1 MKKYFLKYK
10 KILFFYGLV
19 SIIAA
24 FLSAGLAFLY
34 KNLTQAAIDKDFQ
47 KLMAIGI
54 FGLFYLIIEA
64 SFDYFPRKYRS
75 KILNNIMLDLKNDL
89 IKASNM
95 KNLEDLSLDFQKEMK
110 NKMVNDLES
119 IKKFLNSLFAMFLY
133 GAMFFVSFI
142 SAIYIQGSLTM
153 IMVVLSFIPFL
164 SPLISKKILSSKK
177 EKEIRA
183 KGKYLEEF
191 DEFNENILFI
201 KISNIFNIF
210 YAKLDKLGG
219 KLRDKSFVYEASLG
233 KTYAISYGLGNVLY
247 SGTWII
253 GGIFVY
259 KDLINLPS
267 LIAMTTLVY
276 TIAGPIQALADNY
289 SELVSSK
296 EIFLNYLKFIEIE
309 EKNERKLEINSINSI
324 TYKDISLSYEKRI
337 ILEDI
342 NLSLKER
349 EKYLIFG
356 ESGSGKSTFLKLS
369 LGMFEKYNEKIFVN
383 NLSLDKINK
392 KSYYDKIYYI
402 PQETIIF
409 RGSIYENISLF
420 DSNKNIEKC
429 KKALEEVGLDKF
441 IENRNLDDLIDKD
454 KISGGEK
461 KRIDLARAIYADKNL
476 IIMDEPT
483 SGLDLENEN
492 IIAEIIK
499 NIEDKI
505 VICVSH
511 TKNEKFLNAF
521 DKIIEIDN
529 KKIKAKK

>member
-10 KILFFYGLV
+10 KILFFYCLV

-89 IKASNM
+89 IKASNV
-95 KNLEDLSLDFQKEMK
+95 KKFEDLSLDFQKEMK

-119 IKKFLNSLFAMFLY
+119 IKTFLNSLFAMFLY
-133 GAMFFVSFI
+133 GSMFFVSFI

-177 EKEIRA
+177 EKEISA
-183 KGKYLEEF
+183 KGKYLEKF

-219 KLRDKSFVYEASLG
+219 KLRDKSFIYEASLG

-296 EIFLNYLKFIEIE
+296 EIFLNYLNFIEIE
-309 EKNERKLEINSINSI
+309 EKNDRKLEINAINSI
-324 TYKDISLSYEKRI
+324 TYKDISLSFDERI

-383 NLSLDKINK
+383 NVSLDKINK

-409 RGSIYENISLF
+409 KGSIYENISLF

-429 KKALEEVGLDKF
+429 KKALGKVGLDKF

-461 KRIDLARAIYADKNL
+461 KRIDLARAIYSDKNL

-483 SGLDLENEN
+483 TGLDLENEN
-492 IIAEIIK
+492 IIADIIK
-499 NIEDKI
+499 NIDDKI
-505 VICVSH
+505 IICVSH